1 MFIAIR
7 FPPLSLAETSAVTN
21 SSVRHMPALHKVKI
35 KAATHPSISGK
46 NIPVEE
52 ERKKIESYLLLFS
65 CYLRA
70 AVTLVVLYG
79 SCLIIPNT

>member
-52 ERKKIESYLLLFS
+52 ERKK
-65 CYLRA
+65 
-70 AVTLVVLYG
+70 
-79 SCLIIPNT
+79 N